1 MSEIYILSPSLSS
14 VLRTQGVRA
23 ILPLTDTALL
33 AAGTDGA
40 VRHWDAARPEN
51 CYVVLA
57 PPPPPAVPAEVLRS
71 AGVGE
76 ADLWPNRPRLVRRPR
91 YSVLH
96 CGSVQVLQ
104 ELPGQPEPAAAGAA
118 GGAGAGSQQQQAAQA
133 AAGARAECH
142 RDAILAMAS
151 AAQGAQRMLLTAGRD
166 GVVKA
171 WR

>member
-1 MSEIYILSPSLSS
+1 MIRHFADAPPPPPP
-14 VLRTQGVRA
+14 QGVRA
-23 ILPLTDTALL
+23 ILPLTDSILL
-33 AAGTDGA
+33 SAGSDGA

-57 PPPPPAVPAEVLRS
+57 PPPPPAVPPEVLRS
-71 AGVGE
+71 AGVDE
-76 ADLWPNRPRLVRRPR
+76 AELWPARPRPARRPK

-104 ELPGQPEPAAAGAA
+104 ELPGQPE
-118 GGAGAGSQQQQAAQA
+118 AGSSAQQQQQGGGSGAQA
-133 AAGARAECH
+133 AAHAAAAARAECH

-151 AAQGAQRMLLTAGRD
+151 AGGAGAQRMLLTAGRD